1 MKYTPAHIFIFIF
14 FKFLILYRS
23 IYLNP
28 LNIAWSV
35 FNLIMLMF
43 CNVGLLVFLILRP
56 VVVSRRL
63 KLMFERAFVGH
74 RFDNDTPIA
83 ETVRGSTSEVDLLG
97 IIFS

>member
-1 MKYTPAHIFIFIF
+1 MIT
-14 FKFLILYRS
+14 
-23 IYLNP
+23 
-28 LNIAWSV
+28 
-35 FNLIMLMF
+35 LMF

-56 VVVSRRL
+56 VVVSRLL
-63 KLMFERAFVGH
+63 KLMLERAFVGH